1 MSKGYNFLDQ
11 IFDDKET
18 WRIRVRIRRMWKAMN
33 KRSGNNLISL
43 DMLIFIDEKVIILHN
58 NKMFES
64 FILFYFIITVKMK
77 TLKALIIIKKYQRPI
92 I

>member
-33 KRSGNNLISL
+33 KRSGK
-43 DMLIFIDEKVIILHN
+43 E
-58 NKMFES
+58 
-64 FILFYFIITVKMK
+64 ITSSVL
-77 TLKALIIIKKYQRPI
+77 TC
-92 I
+92 

>member
-64 FILFYFIITVKMK
+64 FKLFYFIITVEMK